1 MEGFFVTPALGWET
15 SKLIR
20 ELISDTRPVT
30 FFFCRQRLKLQHQQA
45 IMHQEHA
52 TMVKAV
58 GRFMAVRIF
67 SKLWFEINRIF
78 LVATSVC
85 LQ

>member
-1 MEGFFVTPALGWET
+1 MEEFFVTPALGWET

-20 ELISDTRPVT
+20 ELISDTRPANF

-67 SKLWFEINRIF
+67 SKL
-78 LVATSVC
+78 
-85 LQ
+85 